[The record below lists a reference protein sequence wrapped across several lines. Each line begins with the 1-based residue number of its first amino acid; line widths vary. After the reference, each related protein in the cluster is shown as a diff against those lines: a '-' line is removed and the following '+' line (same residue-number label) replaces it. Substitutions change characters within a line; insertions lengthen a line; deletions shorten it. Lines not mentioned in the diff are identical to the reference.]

1 MMLQVSGNLTQL
13 EITYGY
19 HYTSFWSL
27 SVINA
32 EAKKVMALINK
43 RFGENVV
50 VIGGDIRNDLIT
62 RSTTGSTTFDY
73 VLGGGFPTNQWNEL
87 VGEPSHG
94 KTAIALKTIAANQA
108 KDPEHTTVWIAAE
121 QWVPEYAEMCGVDTS
136 RVIVVETNIM
146 EEAYDAAIAFAESK
160 SVDAIVIDSLP
171 ALVPGP
177 ENEKNMDEM
186 TVGRGALLTNK
197 FFRKAG
203 MAMKRS
209 LVESERPI
217 LGIVINQYRMKIGVM
232 HGDPRT
238 TPGGEGKNYAF
249 FTRSEVRR
257 DEWIEA
263 GSGTNKTRVGQRIKI
278 RVIKNK
284 TAPPQQVAYVDFYF
298 SPFSIYD
305 AGDYDTAKEVA
316 AMTIVKQ
323 IVERKG
329 GWIYYG
335 ERKWNGQ
342 EAFSNSLRE
351 ELDLFEELRDK
362 VLNTPDSFVGIQD
375 E

>member
-1 MMLQVSGNLTQL
+1 MA
-13 EITYGY
+13 
-19 HYTSFWSL
+19 
-27 SVINA
+27 INA

-43 RFGENVV
+43 KLGEGSV
-50 VIGGDIRNDLIT
+50 VIGEDIRDDLIT
-62 RSTTGSTTFDY
+62 RVTTGSTTFDY
-73 VLGGGFPTNQWNEL
+73 VLGGGFPSNQWNEL
-87 VGEPSHG
+87 IGEPSHG

-108 KDPEHTTVWIAAE
+108 KDPEYLTVWVAAE
-121 QWVPEYAEMCGVDTS
+121 QWVPEYADMCGVDSS
-136 RVIVVETNIM
+136 RVIVIETNIM
-146 EEAYDAAIAFAESK
+146 EEAYDAVIAFAESK

-186 TVGRGALLTNK
+186 TVGRGALITNK

-203 MAMKRS
+203 LAMKRS
-209 LVESERPI
+209 MTEQERPI

-249 FTRSEVRR
+249 FTRTEVKRG
-257 DEWIEA
+257 DWIEA
-263 GSGTNKTRVGQRIKI
+263 GTGTNKVRVGQQLKL
-278 RVIKNK
+278 RVLKNK
-284 TAPPQQVAYVDFYF
+284 TAPPQQVAFIDYYF
-298 SPFSIYD
+298 KDHSIYL

-316 AMTIVKQ
+316 AMVLIKGIVD
-323 IVERKG
+323 RRG

-335 ERKWNGQ
+335 ERKWQGV
-342 EAFSNSLRE
+342 EALCNSLRE
-351 ELDLFEELRDK
+351 EVDFFEELRLK
-362 VLNTPDSFVGIQD
+362 VMTSSDTIGETVD

>member
-1 MMLQVSGNLTQL
+1 MA
-13 EITYGY
+13 
-19 HYTSFWSL
+19 
-27 SVINA
+27 INTDA
-32 EAKKVMALINK
+32 AKVMAAINK

-50 VIGGDIRNDLIT
+50 VLGENIRSGLIQ
-62 RSTTGSTTFDY
+62 RITTGSTTFDY
-73 VLGGGFPTNQWNEL
+73 VLGGGFPSNQWNEL
-87 VGEPSHG
+87 IGEPSHG

-108 KDPEHTTVWIAAE
+108 KDPNHTTVWVAAE

-136 RVIVVETNIM
+136 RVIVIETNIM
-146 EEAYDAAIAFAESK
+146 EEAYDAVIAFAESK

-177 ENEKNMDEM
+177 ENEKSMDEM

-203 MAMKRS
+203 AAMKRS
-209 LVESERPI
+209 LVEAERPI

-263 GSGTNKTRVGQRIKI
+263 GSGTNKVRVGQRVKI

-284 TAPPQQVAYVDFYF
+284 TAPPQQVAYIDFYF
-298 SPFSIYD
+298 MDHSIYS
-305 AGDYDTAKEVA
+305 AGDYDLAKEIC
-316 AMTIVKQ
+316 AMVIVKG
-323 IVERKG
+323 IVDRKG

-335 ERKWNGQ
+335 ERKWQGQ
-342 EAFSNSLRE
+342 EALANSLRE
-351 ELDLFEELRDK
+351 EVDFLEELRAK
-362 VLNTPDSFVGIQD
+362 VLDTPTTFGEAAD

>member
-1 MMLQVSGNLTQL
+1 MK
-13 EITYGY
+13 
-19 HYTSFWSL
+19 
-27 SVINA
+27 INA
-32 EAKKVMALINK
+32 EALKVMASINK
-43 RFGENVV
+43 RFGSSTVV
-50 VIGGDIRNDLIT
+50 LGEDIRDELIS
-62 RSTTGSTTFDY
+62 RATTGSTTFDY

-108 KDPEHTTVWIAAE
+108 INPDFTTVWIAAE
-121 QWVPEYAEMCGVDTS
+121 QWVPEYAEMCNVDIS

-177 ENEKNMDEM
+177 ENEKSMDEF

-203 MAMKRS
+203 AAMKRS
-209 LVESERPI
+209 MVEAERPI
-217 LGIVINQYRMKIGVM
+217 LGLIINQYRMKIGVM

-238 TPGGEGKNYAF
+238 TPGGVGKDYAY
-249 FTRSEVRR
+249 FTRAEVKR

-263 GSGTNKTRVGQRIKI
+263 GSGTNKVRVGQRIKI
-278 RVIKNK
+278 RVLKNK
-284 TAPPQQVAYVDFYF
+284 TAPPQQIAYIDYYF
-298 SPFSIYD
+298 MDHSIYQ
-305 AGDYDTAKEVA
+305 AGDYDTAKEVT
-316 AMTIVKQ
+316 AMAIIKGV
-323 IVERKG
+323 VDRRG

-335 ERKWNGQ
+335 ERKWQGQ
-342 EAFSNSLRE
+342 EALVNSIRE
-351 ELDLFEELRDK
+351 EVDLFEELRDK
-362 VLNTPDSFVGIQD
+362 VMSTSNLPIGEPS

>member
-1 MMLQVSGNLTQL
+1 MLEAHLLGCPCT
-13 EITYGY
+13 TY
-19 HYTSFWSL
+19 WSKT
-27 SVINA
+27 VINS
-32 EAKKVMALINK
+32 EARKIMAAINK
-43 RFGENVV
+43 KFGDNVV
-50 VIGGDIRNDLIT
+50 VIGEDIRSDLIK
-62 RSTTGSTTFDY
+62 RITTGSTTFDY
-73 VLGGGFPTNQWNEL
+73 ILGGGFPSNQWNEL
-87 VGEPSHG
+87 IGEPSHG

-108 KDPEHTTVWIAAE
+108 KDPDYTTVWIAAE

-136 RVIVVETNIM
+136 RIIVVETNIM

-209 LVESERPI
+209 LVEAERPI
-217 LGIVINQYRMKIGVM
+217 LGIVINQWRMKIGVM

-238 TPGGEGKNYAF
+238 TPGGEGKNYAY
-249 FTRSEVRR
+249 FTRSEIRR
-257 DEWIEA
+257 DEWIEV
-263 GSGTNKTRVGQRIKI
+263 GSGDKKVRVGQRIKI
-278 RVIKNK
+278 RTTKNK
-284 TAPPQQVAYVDFYF
+284 TAPPQQVAHVDFYF
-298 SPFSIYD
+298 KDHSIYS
-305 AGDYDTAKEVA
+305 AGEYDMAKEVA
-316 AMTIVKQ
+316 AMSIVKE
-323 IVERKG
+323 IVDRKG

-342 EAFSNSLRE
+342 EALVNSIRE
-351 ELDLFEELRDK
+351 EVELFEELRDK
-362 VLNTPDSFVGIQD
+362 VLTTPNSILGALAD

>member
-1 MMLQVSGNLTQL
+1 M
-13 EITYGY
+13 
-19 HYTSFWSL
+19 
-27 SVINA
+27 INA
-32 EAKKVMALINK
+32 EAQKVMAQINK
-43 RFGENVV
+43 RFGGNVV
-50 VIGGDIRNDLIT
+50 VVGADIRENLLGRI
-62 RSTTGSTTFDY
+62 STGSTTFDY

-94 KTAIALKTIAANQA
+94 KTAIALKCIAANQA
-108 KDPEHTTVWIAAE
+108 TNPDFTTVWVAAE

-146 EEAYDAAIAFAESK
+146 EEAYDSVIAFAESK

-171 ALVPGP
+171 ALVPSP
-177 ENEKNMDEM
+177 ESEKNMDEM

-203 MAMKRS
+203 AAMKRS
-209 LVESERPI
+209 LTEDERPV
-217 LGIVINQYRMKIGVM
+217 LGLIINQFRMKIGVM

-238 TPGGEGKNYAF
+238 TPGGQGKDYAY
-249 FTRSEVRR
+249 FTRSEVKR
-257 DEWIEA
+257 DEWIES
-263 GSGTNKTRVGQRIKI
+263 GSGTNKVRVGQRIKI
-278 RVIKNK
+278 RTTKNK

-298 SPFSIYD
+298 SPFSIYE

-316 AMTIVKQ
+316 ALAKVKEIVD
-323 IVERKG
+323 RKG

-335 ERKWNGQ
+335 ERKWQGQ
-342 EAFSNSLRE
+342 ENLVNSIREEVDLYNELRE
-351 ELDLFEELRDK
+351 K
-362 VLNTPDSFVGIQD
+362 VLSTPSSFVGGTD